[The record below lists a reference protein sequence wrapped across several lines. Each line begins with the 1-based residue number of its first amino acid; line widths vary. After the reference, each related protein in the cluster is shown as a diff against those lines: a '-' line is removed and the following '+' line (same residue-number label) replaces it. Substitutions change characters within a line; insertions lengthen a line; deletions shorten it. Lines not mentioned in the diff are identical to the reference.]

1 MLSCRDRVLSRFP
14 GVRSD
19 MGGVPGKNIR
29 SARVCAAILAAWLG
43 NNANKHVGRLRA
55 TVDWSAWPGH
65 YGIKEYIK
73 VLMPFMWTFRERA
86 GLHLMQKSLIE
97 VDGLRERLRAFEPGR
112 AFTDRLGCLRERFL
126 LVHRVCFF
134 SIEVDRCF
142 VLVRLLF
149 SGSHE

>member
-19 MGGVPGKNIR
+19 MGGGPGENIR

-55 TVDWSAWPGH
+55 IADWSPWPGH
-65 YGIKEYIK
+65 YDNMKNIK
-73 VLMPFMWTFRERA
+73 VLTPFMWTFRERA
-86 GLHLMQKSLIE
+86 GLHLMQKSFIE
-97 VDGLRERLRAFEPGR
+97 VDGLRDRLRAFHPGR

-126 LVHRVCFF
+126 LGHRVCF
-134 SIEVDRCF
+134 S
-142 VLVRLLF
+142 L
-149 SGSHE
+149 